1 MNRAAKRPDQGMTE
15 ADTIAFLKEH
25 RLGVLSTTG
34 YGKAPYGVPMYYTWT
49 EEGPSFR
56 FTEGQLWDHLRY
68 DSRVCLTVTDE
79 KKPGASASALVF
91 GDAEI
96 TQTPDSSQ
104 PGSMRIQVI
113 SVSGLKGGDLI
124 LF

>member
-1 MNRAAKRPDQGMTE
+1 MTK
-15 ADTIAFLKEH
+15 ADTLAFLEEH

-49 EEGPSFR
+49 DGCPSVH

-79 KKPGASASALVF
+79 KKQGESVSALVF
-91 GDAEI
+91 GNAEV
-96 TQTPDSSQ
+96 TQEPCSSQ

-113 SVSGLKGGDLI
+113 SVSGLKDGDSPR
-124 LF
+124 